1 METTAL
7 HRCFKNVNVHIN
19 HLGILLNASS
29 DSVCLMWLRVY
40 VSNRV
45 SANVHNLVQGHTSNN
60 KGLYTTLLFL
70 AQYCGATL
78 SVQYMDT
85 GCMRTNRSR
94 YVLGDY
100 FPVFQT
106 VSHLRKP
113 VPKLKIKAI
122 KIDIK
127 SSQVLY
133 YFKSIPVNLHLG

>member
-1 METTAL
+1 MSIIWSRATLQIT
-7 HRCFKNVNVHIN
+7 K
-19 HLGILLNASS
+19 ASTPHCYS
-29 DSVCLMWLRVY
+29 WPSTVEL
-40 VSNRV
+40 
-45 SANVHNLVQGHTSNN
+45 
-60 KGLYTTLLFL
+60 
-70 AQYCGATL
+70 ATL

-127 SSQVLY
+127 SS
-133 YFKSIPVNLHLG
+133 